1 MIAAS
6 NCDNLFQN
14 FSIHVFTFLP
24 IFFVSLIEEYAKDDI
39 EGGIVSDDE
48 EELVS

>member
-1 MIAAS
+1 MIEAS

-24 IFFVSLIEEYAKDDI
+24 FFFVSLIEEYANDNI
-39 EGGIVSDDE
+39 EGGIVPNDE
-48 EELVS
+48 KELVS